1 MTPLHPVSMLVIEDD
16 EPVRSTL
23 VDILELNASSAAAAN
38 GTADLASARRDRPAL
53 IIADGNMPGLTG
65 VELLATV
72 RGEEALRAIP
82 AACRS
87 RFGSFAMINTPPP
100 HHSASAFT
108 TAALPASRGTS
119 CTTMRWVAPAPTATS
134 KPTMRVPGFGAS
146 VAAGGGSVG

>member
-1 MTPLHPVSMLVIEDD
+1 MLVIEDD

-23 VDILELNASSAAAAN
+23 VDILELNASSVAAAN

-65 VELLATV
+65 VELLATF

-82 AACRS
+82 VVACRS
-87 RFGSFAMINTPPP
+87 RFGSFAIINTPPA

-108 TAALPASRGTS
+108 AGALPASRGTS